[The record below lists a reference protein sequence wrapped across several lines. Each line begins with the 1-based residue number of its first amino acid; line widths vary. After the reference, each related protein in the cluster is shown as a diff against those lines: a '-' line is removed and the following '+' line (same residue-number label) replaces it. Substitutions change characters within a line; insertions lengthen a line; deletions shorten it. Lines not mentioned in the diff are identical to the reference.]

1 LQKDL
6 RRHKILDLDAKSIT
20 KMKCIIDIEWALQ
33 KKFRVG
39 SKQQTCRVNLM
50 ALIVFKAINLPQQ
63 SQGLIVPG
71 KMDVS
76 NLGTT

>member
-1 LQKDL
+1 
-6 RRHKILDLDAKSIT
+6 
-20 KMKCIIDIEWALQ
+20 MKCIIDLEWALQ

-50 ALIVFKAINLPQQ
+50 ALIEFKAINLPQQ
-63 SQGLIVPG
+63 SQGLYSAG

>member
-1 LQKDL
+1 MGFTIKV
-6 RRHKILDLDAKSIT
+6 
-20 KMKCIIDIEWALQ
+20 
-33 KKFRVG
+33 RVG

-50 ALIVFKAINLPQQ
+50 AFIVFKAINLLQQ
-63 SQGLIVPG
+63 SHGLHSAG